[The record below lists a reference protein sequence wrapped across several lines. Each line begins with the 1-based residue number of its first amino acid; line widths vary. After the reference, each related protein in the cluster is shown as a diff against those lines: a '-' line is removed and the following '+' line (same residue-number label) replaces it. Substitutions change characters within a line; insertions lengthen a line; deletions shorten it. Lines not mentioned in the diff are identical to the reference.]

1 MDLGTRPFSPG
12 SGAAPGEVYTEGLEG
27 LEARCWQYIQL
38 AASFTKWRAVF
49 HMSPVAADLGQG
61 SVTQASG
68 QGSDEAGNVV
78 VEHGKEANGDE
89 QSNSAVNREAD
100 GVADGQGRGEEKG
113 DRLQEGD
120 GADEGL
126 GWEVDAIVEEAED
139 DPSTWD
145 WGGEWRRHEAI
156 HAAAQRRGELL
167 QMQRRLT
174 RHMSPQQLQ
183 QLQQQVLQQQQQEQQ
198 GLLRR
203 RRPRPSSAAG
213 ATVGVAQLLQ
223 RPSLAALRHNA
234 ADLAEF
240 AAASQRAGI
249 VPIVEPELLL
259 QLPASCSCTQPPLS
273 TPEASPSG
281 GAPAHLDEGEAF
293 AAAAA
298 ATRRV
303 LRAVAAALAAHPS
316 VKTDLVIM
324 KPNMVLQPSSP
335 CPPCPSHP
343 SSHASSTDSATDATH
358 QSSDERSP
366 EVHGKTGF
374 QAEPESD
381 AKQPGVKDALTPSSA
396 AATAAMADRVAVA
409 TVEALKELRTLLPS
423 LPGVAFLSGGQVRN
437 CGRQL

>member
-1 MDLGTRPFSPG
+1 MDLGTRPFSPD
-12 SGAAPGEVYTEGLEG
+12 SGAAPGELYTEGLEG
-27 LEARCWQYIQL
+27 LEARCWQYVQL

-49 HMSPVAADLGQG
+49 HMNPVAADLGQG
-61 SVTQASG
+61 SGTQASG
-68 QGSDEAGNVV
+68 QGSDEGLNVV
-78 VEHGKEANGDE
+78 VEHGKDASGDK
-89 QSNSAVNREAD
+89 QSSSAVNREAD
-100 GVADGQGRGEEKG
+100 GVSDGQKSGEDKG
-113 DRLQEGD
+113 DRKLQVN
-120 GADEGL
+120 GADERL
-126 GWEVDAIVEEAED
+126 GWYVDAVVEEVED

-183 QLQQQVLQQQQQEQQ
+183 LLQQQVLQQQQQEQQ
-198 GLLRR
+198 GLRR

-213 ATVGVAQLLQ
+213 AAGGAATLLQ

-259 QLPASCSCTQPPLS
+259 QLPASSCSCTHPPPP
-273 TPEASPSG
+273 TPEPSSSE

-293 AAAAA
+293 TAAAA

-316 VKTDLVIM
+316 VKTDLVII
-324 KPNMVLQPSSP
+324 KPNMVLQPSP
-335 CPPCPSHP
+335 ACPPCPSHP
-343 SSHASSTDSATDATH
+343 SSHASSTESASEVTH
-358 QSSDERSP
+358 QPSYELSP
-366 EVHGKTGF
+366 EAHGETGF
-374 QAEPESD
+374 PARLESD
-381 AKQPGVKDALTPSSA
+381 TKQPGVKDALTPSSA

-423 LPGVAFLSGGQVRN
+423 LPGVAFLSGGQVRH